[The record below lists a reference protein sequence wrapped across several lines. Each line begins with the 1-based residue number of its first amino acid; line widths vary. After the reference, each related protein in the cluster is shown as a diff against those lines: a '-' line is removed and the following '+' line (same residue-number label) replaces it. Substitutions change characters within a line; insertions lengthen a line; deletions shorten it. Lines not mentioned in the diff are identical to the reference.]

1 LNFDKIVYEIVEKVK
16 NTPSGKVA
24 MAGCSFRAYHAAN
37 FAFGIRLSHLF
48 FICWCIR
55 YQSFLNGFHN
65 DDVFYNSPLDF
76 FVRLEDHEL
85 WNIDIVLGT
94 SNWIYVMMPI

>member
-1 LNFDKIVYEIVEKVK
+1 
-16 NTPSGKVA
+16 
-24 MAGCSFRAYHAAN
+24 MAGCSFGPIMLLILLLGILATLVIFFYGG
-37 FAFGIRLSHLF
+37 AFDIK
-48 FICWCIR
+48 
-55 YQSFLNGFHN
+55 SFLNGFHN

-76 FVRLEDHEL
+76 LYGLEDHEL